1 MGNSRIHGTSEILN
15 GEGISG
21 ARMSE
26 HARDSIG
33 NENVTM
39 LRTNE
44 QGLVEPWSTAFANC
58 EHPETA
64 RLHIQHS
71 YVETIA
77 GLKRHTIDHSYAYLS
92 SLIEKAK
99 DELGHAR
106 AASNDLRRAT
116 LQQHIDELVAY
127 CSGHGI
133 NVRMPN
139 RNGDAEGHSAAHL
152 YVLEEVPA
160 FLGEIKF
167 LIDLWYDGALTKVH
181 DEMLALTGLDAKLG

>member
-1 MGNSRIHGTSEILN
+1 MNDQ
-15 GEGISG
+15 
-21 ARMSE
+21 
-26 HARDSIG
+26 ARDSLK
-33 NENVTM
+33 NDSVTM
-39 LRTNE
+39 LRPTQHE
-44 QGLVEPWSTAFANC
+44 VVEPWSAAFANC

-64 RLHIQHS
+64 RLHIQRS
-71 YVETIA
+71 YVEAIA
-77 GLKRHTIDHSYAYLS
+77 GLKRHTVDQSYAYLS
-92 SLIEKAK
+92 GLIDKAK

-133 NVRMPN
+133 NVRLPN
-139 RNGDAEGHSAAHL
+139 RNGDALGQSAAHL

-181 DEMLALTGLDAKLG
+181 DEMLALTGLDAKLL

>member
-1 MGNSRIHGTSEILN
+1 MNDQPREIPANETITRIRPA
-15 GEGISG
+15 
-21 ARMSE
+21 ARGP
-26 HARDSIG
+26 D
-33 NENVTM
+33 
-39 LRTNE
+39 
-44 QGLVEPWSTAFANC
+44 EPWSSAFTTC

-64 RLHIQHS
+64 RLHIQRDF
-71 YVETIA
+71 VNMIA
-77 GLKRHTIDHSYAYLS
+77 ELKRHTTDQSYNYLTGLID
-92 SLIEKAK
+92 KAK

-133 NVRMPN
+133 SVRPPN
-139 RNGDAEGHSAAHL
+139 RNGEALGQSPAHF
-152 YVLEEVPA
+152 YVLDEVPA

-181 DEMLALTGLDAKLG
+181 DEMLALTGLAAKLR

>member
-1 MGNSRIHGTSEILN
+1 MNEQ
-15 GEGISG
+15 
-21 ARMSE
+21 
-26 HARDSIG
+26 ARDNAKG
-33 NENVTM
+33 ENVTV
-39 LRTNE
+39 LRTTE
-44 QGLVEPWSTAFANC
+44 HGTIEPWSAAFANC

-64 RLHIQHS
+64 RLNIQRS

-77 GLKRHTIDHSYAYLS
+77 GLKRHTVDHSYAYLS
-92 SLIEKAK
+92 GLIDKAK
-99 DELGHAR
+99 EELGHAR

-133 NVRMPN
+133 NVRLPN
-139 RNGDAEGHSAAHL
+139 RNGDAEGRSAAHL

-181 DEMLALTGLDAKLG
+181 DEMLALTGLDAKLR

>member
-1 MGNSRIHGTSEILN
+1 MNDQGRDILK
-15 GEGISG
+15 
-21 ARMSE
+21 
-26 HARDSIG
+26 
-33 NENVTM
+33 NETVTM
-39 LRTNE
+39 LRPTE
-44 QGLVEPWSTAFANC
+44 QETVEPWSAAFANC

-77 GLKRHTIDHSYAYLS
+77 GLKRHTIDQSYAYLS
-92 SLIEKAK
+92 GLIDKAK

-133 NVRMPN
+133 NVRLPN
-139 RNGDAEGHSAAHL
+139 RNGDATAQSAAHL
-152 YVLEEVPA
+152 YVIEEVPA

-181 DEMLALTGLDAKLG
+181 DEMLALTGLDAKLR